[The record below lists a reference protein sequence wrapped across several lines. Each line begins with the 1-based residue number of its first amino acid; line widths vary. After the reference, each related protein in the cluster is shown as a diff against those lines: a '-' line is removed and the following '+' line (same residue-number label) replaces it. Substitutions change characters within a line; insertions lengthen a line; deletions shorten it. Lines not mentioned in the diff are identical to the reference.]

1 MVEIA
6 QLDRLKNKLKQVD
19 LQVIQDVYDVF
30 QSVGIT
36 EELMKMTFPRLYDQ
50 KAVTKADMLIKNS

>member
-36 EELMKMTFPRLYDQ
+36 EELMKMTFPRFYDQ